1 MVNSGIDKEANT
13 LKVSV
18 GYAENFNETEEI
30 TGISGKVGHSDS
42 CLAFSILLKIR
53 PGEYINQVLKRRALR
68 KEICTLDVSLFL

>member
-1 MVNSGIDKEANT
+1 MILRYVVNSDIDKEANT

-42 CLAFSILLKIR
+42 CLALSILLKI
-53 PGEYINQVLKRRALR
+53 
-68 KEICTLDVSLFL
+68 

>member
-1 MVNSGIDKEANT
+1 MILRYMVNSDIDKEANT

-42 CLAFSILLKIR
+42 CLAFSILLKI
-53 PGEYINQVLKRRALR
+53 
-68 KEICTLDVSLFL
+68 